1 MYKIFIHL
9 LLFATNIYG
18 QDTIISSNLKEIV
31 ITSYF
36 KPEEQFYQP
45 VSSAVID
52 SVDLYNSRDQSLI
65 PVANLKA
72 GIRMEERSPGSYRF
86 SVRGSLLRSPFG
98 IRNVKFYLNEFPL
111 TDAGGNTYFNL
122 FDHTLFTGI
131 EILKGPDGSI
141 FGANS
146 GGVTRLL
153 LAPPA
158 DTLALQ
164 LKLNSGSFGEA
175 YQSVRVNLIKGKH
188 RLTIFES
195 YRRNDGYRM
204 NSALKKFNAMIYD
217 NVNLSEKLSLDAFGF
232 FSNLNYRTPGGLTML
247 QAENDPRQARP
258 RTATLPS
265 ARDQHSGIENRTGWG
280 GAQLKYK
287 INQRFTFLID
297 ASTTYTDFK
306 NPFITNYETRIESGA
321 NGRSWFM
328 AENKNVNL
336 FRYKLVAGIEFSK
349 LQSNINNF
357 ENNSGN
363 RGSLISSD
371 KITNQYL
378 VLFGSAH
385 IFIGDKI
392 GGQISVSQN
401 QNSAIIRSIFPDE
414 IDQEIKY
421 KAQLMPK
428 FSFSYSPKSF
438 LIVRGVL
445 SKGYSVPT
453 TAELRPSGNVIN
465 TDLQPETGWNHE
477 AGIRVKTKNKFFYT
491 DISVFKYVLSNT
503 ISRRTLSDDTE
514 FFLNSGKTSQKG
526 LEVQTNFNFSVSDE
540 NFISL
545 NIGNGITLYNFRF
558 VDFISGETDLTGKKL
573 TGVPEK
579 TISSSLEIS
588 KKEKW
593 NFSISHF
600 FTGKILLNDLNSDS
614 SPECNLINFKAEKY
628 FKGKTFLWTIYF
640 QLENVTNEFY
650 SSGYDLNAFGGR
662 YYNPAPGRSFYA
674 GISIEY

>member
-175 YQSVRVNLIKGKH
+175 YQSVRANLIKGKH

-280 GAQLKYK
+280 GAKLKYK
-287 INQRFTFLID
+287 INQRFTFLMVH
-297 ASTTYTDFK
+297 
-306 NPFITNYETRIESGA
+306 
-321 NGRSWFM
+321 GRKQKCKF
-328 AENKNVNL
+328 V
-336 FRYKLVAGIEFSK
+336 
-349 LQSNINNF
+349 
-357 ENNSGN
+357 
-363 RGSLISSD
+363 
-371 KITNQYL
+371 
-378 VLFGSAH
+378 
-385 IFIGDKI
+385 
-392 GGQISVSQN
+392 QIQ
-401 QNSAIIRSIFPDE
+401 
-414 IDQEIKY
+414 
-421 KAQLMPK
+421 
-428 FSFSYSPKSF
+428 
-438 LIVRGVL
+438 
-445 SKGYSVPT
+445 
-453 TAELRPSGNVIN
+453 
-465 TDLQPETGWNHE
+465 TGCRN
-477 AGIRVKTKNKFFYT
+477 
-491 DISVFKYVLSNT
+491 
-503 ISRRTLSDDTE
+503 
-514 FFLNSGKTSQKG
+514 
-526 LEVQTNFNFSVSDE
+526 
-540 NFISL
+540 
-545 NIGNGITLYNFRF
+545 
-558 VDFISGETDLTGKKL
+558 
-573 TGVPEK
+573 
-579 TISSSLEIS
+579 
-588 KKEKW
+588 
-593 NFSISHF
+593 
-600 FTGKILLNDLNSDS
+600 
-614 SPECNLINFKAEKY
+614 
-628 FKGKTFLWTIYF
+628 
-640 QLENVTNEFY
+640 
-650 SSGYDLNAFGGR
+650 
-662 YYNPAPGRSFYA
+662 
-674 GISIEY
+674 